1 MDPNNNLR
9 HGGRHRGRGLFLD
22 GIQPGGDSM
31 TPVEKCQVVKD
42 DCRPCPGDAAA
53 WVTQADGVNGL
64 MMCEGCVIGLG
75 VFTGDAE
82 TDDDDD
88 DNDYMEVA

>member
-1 MDPNNNLR
+1 MP
-9 HGGRHRGRGLFLD
+9 
-22 GIQPGGDSM
+22 
-31 TPVEKCQVVKD
+31 
-42 DCRPCPGDAAA
+42 RPCPGDAAA

-82 TDDDDD
+82 PDDDD
-88 DNDYMEVA
+88 DYMEVA